1 MSFIGIVTNPKNEV
15 YMREILTSYFKEEN
29 LQFIADKNIG
39 NMRDVQFETLMI
51 DNVIKDRNKLKKLI
65 ANAKYV
71 FLNSDLELMFE
82 ILEDLDLTIITY
94 GFQNK
99 ATISIS
105 SVEENIEGN
114 SILICLQ
121 RTIKTL
127 QGTQIEPQEFEV
139 IRPENMEINSFL
151 GTIGICLLYGEGAFE
166 GKKLPKIYKF

>member
-105 SVEENIEGN
+105 SVE
-114 SILICLQ
+114 
-121 RTIKTL
+121 
-127 QGTQIEPQEFEV
+127 
-139 IRPENMEINSFL
+139 
-151 GTIGICLLYGEGAFE
+151 
-166 GKKLPKIYKF
+166 